1 VSEAA
6 PGIPDSA
13 AFATPERAEFASAI
27 RSLIDAAMS
36 AEDVAPETLRALSKD
51 VEQLTFRLGRG
62 RAEGAGYTPR
72 GHGDYLPRSPIVGDA
87 SPLSPRFDWEIYERD
102 AGESGRDESGRGAI
116 GVEARGTFGA
126 PYEGP
131 PGYVHGGWVACTFD
145 EILGIANI
153 ASGSPGMTGRLVVHY
168 RRPTPL
174 FREIRVRAWVDRL
187 EGRRIMS
194 RAEMYDGET
203 LTAEAEGL
211 FVQPRPELAEQY
223 FGRPFGPPD

>member
-13 AFATPERAEFASAI
+13 AFAIPERAELASSI
-27 RSLIDAAMS
+27 RRLIDAAMS
-36 AEDVAPETLRALSKD
+36 LEDVEPETLRAIAGD

-62 RAEGAGYTPR
+62 RDDGPGYTPR
-72 GHGDYLPRSPIVGDA
+72 DHDDYLPRSPIVGEA
-87 SPLSPRFDWEIYERD
+87 SPLSPRFDWDMYTRD
-102 AGESGRDESGRGAI
+102 DGGR

-126 PYEGP
+126 AYEGP
-131 PGYVHGGWVACTFD
+131 PGFVHGGWVACTFD

-153 ASGSPGMTGRLVVHY
+153 AAGSPGMTGRLIVHY

-174 FREIRVRAWVDRL
+174 FREIRVRAWLDRI

-194 RAEMYDGET
+194 RAEMYDGDT

-211 FVQPRPELAEQY
+211 FVQPRPELAQEY
-223 FGRPFGPPD
+223 FGRPAFGQPD